1 LRALEARYDA
11 AVHGADRLVR
21 TALPSSVRVVDQPDG
36 LPSLRVTTGVATAEL
51 FFHGAHV
58 ARWTPAHAA
67 EPVLWVSE
75 HSCFQQD
82 KAIRGGV
89 PICFPWFGAAQVD
102 PAAPA
107 HGFVRLIDWTLD
119 AASETSDGT
128 VVLTFVCDI
137 DEHASRNWPH
147 RCHVTYTVSV
157 GSTLAMALQVENTSG
172 APLTFEAAL
181 HTYCAVS
188 DIRQVSV
195 SGLEQTDYL
204 DKVEGFARKRQGSE
218 PIRFSGETDRVYL
231 DTTATC
237 VIADPGW
244 SRDIQISKSG
254 SHSTVVWNPGADRA
268 RTFYDFGAGEWP
280 QMVCVE
286 TANVRAAAVRLEPA
300 ASHTMRAELAVR

>member
-1 LRALEARYDA
+1 VA
-11 AVHGADRLVR
+11 
-21 TALPSSVRVVDQPDG
+21 
-36 LPSLRVTTGVATAEL
+36 TGIATAEV

-67 EPVLWVSE
+67 SPVLWLSE

-89 PICFPWFGAAQVD
+89 PICFPWFGAAPAD

-107 HGFVRLIDWTLD
+107 HGFARLIDWTLD
-119 AASETSDGT
+119 GASETSDGT
-128 VVLTFVCDI
+128 VVLTFVRDI

-147 RCHVTYTVSV
+147 RCRATYTVSV
-157 GSTLAMALQVENTSG
+157 GASLTMALHVENTGG
-172 APLTFEAAL
+172 APLAFEAAL

-188 DIRQVSV
+188 DIRQVSI
-195 SGLEQTDYL
+195 SGLEETEYL
-204 DKVEGFARKRQGSE
+204 DKVEGFARKRQGRD

-244 SRDIQISKSG
+244 SREIHISKSG
-254 SHSTVVWNPGADRA
+254 SRSTVVWNPGADRA
-268 RTFYDFGAGEWP
+268 RTFSDFGADEWP
-280 QMVCVE
+280 LMVCVE
-286 TANVRAAAVRLEPA
+286 TANVRDAVVRLEPA
-300 ASHTMRAELAVR
+300 ASHTMRAELSAST